1 MRKRLEAAVQKRFR
15 SQGKAPLA
23 TRGWPKAKFH
33 HNLGGFRWAST
44 GWGRVGG
51 RPPQNWA
58 HLFTGYRLIYAPDD
72 NTNPILIQE
81 KQKKHEPITEH
92 YVRLTN

>member
-1 MRKRLEAAVQKRFR
+1 MSAGAVMRKRLEAAVQKRFR

-33 HNLGGFRWAST
+33 HNPGGFRWAST

-51 RPPQNWA
+51 RPHQGT
-58 HLFTGYRLIYAPDD
+58 HGH
-72 NTNPILIQE
+72 IQ
-81 KQKKHEPITEH
+81 
-92 YVRLTN
+92 VRASAAS